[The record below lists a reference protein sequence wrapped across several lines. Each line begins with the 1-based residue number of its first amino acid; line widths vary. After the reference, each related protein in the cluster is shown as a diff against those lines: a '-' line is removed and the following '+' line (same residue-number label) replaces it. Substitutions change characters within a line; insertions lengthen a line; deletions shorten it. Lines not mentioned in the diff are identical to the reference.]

1 MQGRWF
7 NDAYIFTLFT
17 NLAFP
22 DPRVVNNGS
31 EEVTAVRD
39 INRFEFNPRRRQ
51 KYITTKI
58 DRILYVSNEMSRL
71 SVFRMTKRILMVSRR
86 TSFQYL
92 SFCFCWKKVKWSQNA
107 WDEMCPVYNSAL
119 CRTNWTHKKICV
131 IIEVTRVSSVVG
143 SLNYIWPNKRRQAMR
158 ELKTEKKKQHESAKK
173 TERNNHWNAWSY
185 ISI

>member
-22 DPRVVNNGS
+22 GPRVVNNGS
-31 EEVTAVRD
+31 EEVTVVRD
-39 INRFEFNPRRRQ
+39 INRFEFNPRRRK
-51 KYITTKI
+51 KYISTKI

-107 WDEMCPVYNSAL
+107 WDIMCPVYNSAL
-119 CRTNWTHKKICV
+119 CRTNWTHKKVCV

-158 ELKTEKKKQHESAKK
+158 ELKTEKKQHESAKK